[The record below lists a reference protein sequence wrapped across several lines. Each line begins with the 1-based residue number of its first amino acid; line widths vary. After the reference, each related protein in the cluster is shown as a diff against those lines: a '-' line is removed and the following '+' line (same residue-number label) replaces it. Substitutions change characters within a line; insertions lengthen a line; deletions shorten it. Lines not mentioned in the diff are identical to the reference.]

1 MIEAAVQSPPQADAA
16 GRTQPVSESKGS
28 PAAEALLQIA
38 GSLSGAGKAAG
49 GASSRFARLL
59 DEFRAGESLKS
70 APNRKADP
78 LQALRELLGSLSQ
91 EETARL
97 WRQLWLLF
105 DTDPGSTG
113 AKSSDPKWLL
123 SREADRGTDRLPLK
137 PGGLFEPGCK
147 RDKEALRIAVERL
160 AALLGVDTALRF
172 IALVRNGSGS
182 DQSKG
187 DKAPAAGG
195 AAAVREGLQ
204 ATGGRP
210 GQDPDDKRARV
221 VVLDLRRS
229 GERADRLR
237 ESPDSKTGSSVP
249 QARLGASEAQDR
261 DFTLLLRSALA
272 ERPAAP
278 VSEPAA
284 AARSQQPLPGF
295 QERFIPEVVK
305 QTGIIL
311 KGDNSG
317 EIRLV
322 LKPENLGS
330 VRIRLALNES
340 SLDGR
345 IVVDNS
351 SVKELVE
358 AGLDNLKSAL
368 RQEGFQAANLEVS
381 VGSRQAG
388 DGAARNRHR
397 AGDSPEAPWSNGTES
412 LDRAVPLF
420 LDLGLEY
427 ELVNLV
433 V

>member
-1 MIEAAVQSPPQADAA
+1 MIEAAVQSPHQADAA

-105 DTDPGSTG
+105 DTDPGSRG
-113 AKSSDPKWLL
+113 AKSSDLKWLL

-137 PGGLFEPGCK
+137 PGGMFEPGRK

-172 IALVRNGSGS
+172 IALVRDGSGS

-187 DKAPAAGG
+187 DKAPAAGR
-195 AAAVREGLQ
+195 AAVREGLQ

-237 ESPDSKTGSSVP
+237 EAPDSKTGSSVP
-249 QARLGASEAQDR
+249 QPRIGVSEAQDR
-261 DFTLLLRSALA
+261 DLTLLLRSALA

-368 RQEGFQAANLEVS
+368 RQEGFQAAHLEVS

-388 DGAARNRHR
+388 DGAARNRNR
-397 AGDSPEAPWSNGTES
+397 AGDFLEAPWSNGTES
-412 LDRAVPLF
+412 LDRGVPLF